1 VQQLD
6 PDLRALQ
13 EVRDMV
19 ARAKSA
25 CEAIHRYDQKQADAL
40 CAAMAKAAAS
50 AAYDLGRLA
59 VEETGIGRVH
69 YKVLKNLFGAEGT
82 WASIKD
88 EKTVGIVRRDERNG
102 VIEVATAAGVIA
114 GIIPTTNP
122 TSTAIYKALISV
134 KGKNAI
140 VISPHPRARRCIG
153 ETVEVMRRAL
163 ERLGAPADLV
173 CCLSN
178 PTIESTGALM
188 KHKDVALILATGG
201 TGLVKAAYS
210 SGKPAYGVGPGNVP
224 VYVDRSADVA
234 AAAAA
239 ITSSQSFD
247 NATLCCS
254 EQGIVMDK
262 PIAKQLVTELV
273 KRGAHVCDER
283 ETEKLARLCNRGGHM
298 NPDVVGIDPYRIAEM
313 AGFNVP
319 RATTILLAHQGGIG
333 KEWPLSIE
341 ILAPVLSLHTVD
353 GWEEG
358 CKACIQM
365 LEHEGLGH
373 TLGIHCR
380 DQAVLDAFFL
390 EKPANRILVNG
401 PCSQGAVGYSTN
413 LVPSMSLGCGPEAG
427 NITSDNISAKHL
439 INIKRVAYL
448 RRDWNEIERKDHA
461 RAAGMAGSMAGD
473 PAPRGSGLPGDP
485 ALESSAP
492 IASSSA
498 FSAEPQSNWRGN
510 PPLAREERSAG
521 ASMPS
526 HASSAATGT
535 LRSKVQPALKS
546 QPPQASLAS
555 SVPQA
560 SGTSP
565 MSSGSQSSSSSR
577 TSSVSQPLTSSH
589 TSSGSP
595 SSSAL
600 DKSSGSQAS
609 SATFPPSMARASSA
623 PAQPSSHSGSGVR
636 SPAPTFTSPISSVA
650 TATIARPSESTI
662 ARAASPYV
670 GAAFSPSE
678 IQVLMSH
685 AGSGCPLGPCK
696 GCPHHEVTTGACLA

>member
-1 VQQLD
+1 
-6 PDLRALQ
+6 
-13 EVRDMV
+13 
-19 ARAKSA
+19 
-25 CEAIHRYDQKQADAL
+25 
-40 CAAMAKAAAS
+40 
-50 AAYDLGRLA
+50 
-59 VEETGIGRVH
+59 
-69 YKVLKNLFGAEGT
+69 
-82 WASIKD
+82 
-88 EKTVGIVRRDERNG
+88 
-102 VIEVATAAGVIA
+102 
-114 GIIPTTNP
+114 
-122 TSTAIYKALISV
+122 
-134 KGKNAI
+134 
-140 VISPHPRARRCIG
+140 
-153 ETVEVMRRAL
+153 
-163 ERLGAPADLV
+163 
-173 CCLSN
+173 
-178 PTIESTGALM
+178 
-188 KHKDVALILATGG
+188 
-201 TGLVKAAYS
+201 VKAAYS

-247 NATLCCS
+247 NGTLCCS

-262 PIAKQLVTELV
+262 AIAKQLVAELV

-313 AGFNVP
+313 AGFQVP

-358 CKACIQM
+358 CRACIQM

-380 DQAVLDAFFL
+380 DQAVLEAFFL

-413 LVPSMSLGCGPEAG
+413 LVPSMSLGCGPQAG

-448 RRDWNEIERKDHA
+448 RRDWSEIERKDHA
-461 RAAGMAGSMAGD
+461 RAAGMAGD
-473 PAPRGSGLPGDP
+473 PAPRGSGLSGDP
-485 ALESSAP
+485 ALQSSAP

-498 FSAEPQSNWRGN
+498 FSPDAQSNWRGN
-510 PPLAREERSAG
+510 PPLAREERPAG
-521 ASMPS
+521 IAMPS
-526 HASSAATGT
+526 GESSSATGT

-546 QPPQASLAS
+546 QPPQ
-555 SVPQA
+555 
-560 SGTSP
+560 
-565 MSSGSQSSSSSR
+565 SSSSSA
-577 TSSVSQPLTSSH
+577 V
-589 TSSGSP
+589 
-595 SSSAL
+595 
-600 DKSSGSQAS
+600 
-609 SATFPPSMARASSA
+609 FPPSMARYSTPSAQATMSTAEIPHAPTSSSFA
-623 PAQPSSHSGSGVR
+623 PSSLPSGSGVR
-636 SPAPTFTSPISSVA
+636 AAPTFTNPSSSVA
-650 TATIARPSESTI
+650 TAVLARPSESTLT
-662 ARAASPYV
+662 RAANPYV
-670 GAAFSPSE
+670 GAAFSASE
-678 IQVLMSH
+678 IQTLMSH